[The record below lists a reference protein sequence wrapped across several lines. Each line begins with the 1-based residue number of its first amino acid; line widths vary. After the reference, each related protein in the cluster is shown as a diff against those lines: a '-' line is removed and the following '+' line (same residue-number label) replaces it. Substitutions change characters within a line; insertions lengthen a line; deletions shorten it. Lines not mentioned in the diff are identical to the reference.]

1 MTPVHA
7 VPAKNTKNATGNNMD
22 KVGVS
27 QKAIILDKEG
37 KFLALRRSKTAPAR
51 PLSWDLPGGV
61 LDFGEDPIKG
71 IIREIKEETGI
82 AVENIEPFDVEAH
95 IAPNKEFWVTIAY
108 RTQRSSED
116 VKLSFEH
123 DEFIWLSPKD
133 FLKLESSE
141 KLRRFVEKLLT

>member
-1 MTPVHA
+1 ME
-7 VPAKNTKNATGNNMD
+7 KI
-22 KVGVS
+22 GVS
-27 QKAIILDKEG
+27 QKAIILNKEG
-37 KFLALRRSKTAPAR
+37 KFLVLRRSKTASAK

-61 LDFGEDPIKG
+61 LDFGEDPVKG

-82 AVENIEPFDVEAH
+82 TIKKIEPFDIEAR

-108 RTQRSSED
+108 KTQCGSQD

-123 DEFIWLSPKD
+123 DEFRWLSLKE

-141 KLRRFVEKLLT
+141 KLQRFVKKLT